1 MQRYFSGVTDV
12 ALGIGAI
19 GIAIAVLLNLGQIA
33 FRYVLSDPLAWSE
46 EVMRYLL
53 IWVMMLSVASA
64 LYRSQEVTA
73 GMLDWVASDVFQKC
87 LHAVRVLF
95 VFFFAVVLVGF
106 GIPFAV
112 GAGTQ
117 ISPSAH
123 PHVLALSRIL
133 RRRDR
138 DPGGS
143 NWHDCCAAS
152 ARRRTRHQAGRRPMI
167 SLASSFFL
175 FLAIGVP
182 VAIAI
187 LIASMIGLVVLDFPL
202 RGVLPRSLPATNAS
216 ALTIEISR
224 IVPPR
229 LIQFSKSDPIFSA
242 PGTDM
247 RSSWPPRCSRGYLGP
262 QSAMPRHWARSSSVR
277 CARKA
282 TRRSTLQALLPR
294 PLCWGRPFRRPS

>member
-1 MQRYFSGVTDV
+1 VIAAIQPLGAFWRIFGMQRYFSGVTDV

-123 PHVLALSRIL
+123 IPMFWPYLAFCVGGIVIL
-133 RRRDR
+133 V
-138 DPGGS
+138 
-143 NWHDCCAAS
+143 A
-152 ARRRTRHQAGRRPMI
+152 
-167 SLASSFFL
+167 
-175 FLAIGVP
+175 AIGMT
-182 VAIAI
+182 VAPHRPDDELGIRPE
-187 LIASMIGLVVLDFPL
+187 D
-202 RGVLPRSLPATNAS
+202 
-216 ALTIEISR
+216 AL
-224 IVPPR
+224 
-229 LIQFSKSDPIFSA
+229 
-242 PGTDM
+242 
-247 RSSWPPRCSRGYLGP
+247 
-262 QSAMPRHWARSSSVR
+262 
-277 CARKA
+277 
-282 TRRSTLQALLPR
+282 
-294 PLCWGRPFRRPS
+294 